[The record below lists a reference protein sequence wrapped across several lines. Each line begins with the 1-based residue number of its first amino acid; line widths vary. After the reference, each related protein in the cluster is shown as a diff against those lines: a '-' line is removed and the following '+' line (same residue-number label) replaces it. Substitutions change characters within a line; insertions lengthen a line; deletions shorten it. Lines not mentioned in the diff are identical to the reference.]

1 MTSTQTARTRL
12 APTLVLVKRVLL
24 VTVIHVKVKR
34 SGKHGLKENVTDK
47 YDFLGLLF
55 EMVC

>member
-24 VTVIHVKVKR
+24 VTVIHFKVKR
-34 SGKHGLKENVTDK
+34 SGKHGLKEKVTDK